1 MSTAELAIPV
11 TTDASELATTPLS
24 DEARFVAA
32 MAPLMPDLVRYFAR
46 RVQPTADAADCAA
59 ETALVMWR
67 KHRKL
72 PADPSEQRAWAF
84 GIARN
89 ILANHTRKRVR
100 RSIIDD
106 SLRDAMM
113 TVTVAEISDEA
124 YAAAEALT
132 LLPEADQE
140 LIRLIIWD
148 EFTIAEAAKVMGLR
162 ADAARKRYERARIRL
177 RNAVNAIWDSS
188 GNS

>member
-1 MSTAELAIPV
+1 MSTAELMLPV
-11 TTDASELATTPLS
+11 TADGSGSTATPLS
-24 DEARFVAA
+24 AEARFVAA
-32 MAPLMPDLVRYFAR
+32 ITPLMPDLVRYFAR

-59 ETALVMWR
+59 ETALIMWR

-106 SLRDAMM
+106 SLRDAVMA
-113 TVTVAEISDEA
+113 VTVAEISDEA

-140 LIRLIIWD
+140 LMRLIIWD
-148 EFTIAEAAKVMGLR
+148 EFTIAEAGKVMGLR

-177 RNAVNAIWDSS
+177 RNAVAVIWEDTL
-188 GNS
+188 N